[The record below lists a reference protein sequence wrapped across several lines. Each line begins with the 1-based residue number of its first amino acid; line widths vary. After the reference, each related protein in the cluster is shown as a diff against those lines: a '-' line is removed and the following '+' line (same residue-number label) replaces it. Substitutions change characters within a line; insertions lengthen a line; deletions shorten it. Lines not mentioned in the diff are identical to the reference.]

1 MYLLLCI
8 LYKSFLFLYLYIESI
23 YCERNVWVGCDS
35 DVNMFDCDSDV
46 NMCYVW
52 WLDDVLRIVDIV
64 YKVLLM

>member
-35 DVNMFDCDSDV
+35 DVNM
-46 NMCYVW
+46 CYVW
-52 WLDDVLRIVDIV
+52 WLDDVLRIVDRV

>member
-8 LYKSFLFLYLYIESI
+8 LYISFLFLYLYIESI

-52 WLDDVLRIVDIV
+52 WLDDVLRIFDRV

>member
-52 WLDDVLRIVDIV
+52 WLDDVLRIVDRV

>member
-35 DVNMFDCDSDV
+35 DVNM
-46 NMCYVW
+46 CYVW
-52 WLDDVLRIVDIV
+52 WLDDVLRIVDGV

>member
-8 LYKSFLFLYLYIESI
+8 LYISFLFLYLYIESI
-23 YCERNVWVGCDS
+23 YCERNVWIGCDS

-52 WLDDVLRIVDIV
+52 WLDDVLRIVDGV